1 MNRTRIV
8 VSTNPPEL
16 STPHFDDETTIVT
29 ARPVVPIAQARA
41 VERSRMS
48 RLIVIGLL
56 AAGLSGAAGAL
67 GIDYYRDYRGN
78 PRSAGASS
86 QANQTQTNQPPASQ
100 PPPPASS
107 SPESPAN
114 VATSESPL
122 PEPNN
127 TSPQTPAIVASQ
139 SDVLSVDKQKDA
151 AVNPTNES
159 SGANPS
165 NSPGVEDKHGA
176 TSTDSSQLVRKRRVH
191 PANERVEHSM
201 PKAESASRK
210 DRGAGRIKEIFEG
223 PGPM

>member
-100 PPPPASS
+100 SPPAASS
-107 SPESPAN
+107 TPESPAN
-114 VATSESPL
+114 VAASESPL

-127 TSPQTPAIVASQ
+127 TSPQTPAIVAGQ
-139 SDVLSVDKQKDA
+139 SDVLSVDKEKGA

-165 NSPGVEDKHGA
+165 NSASAADKNGEM
-176 TSTDSSQLVRKRRVH
+176 STDASHLIRKRRVH
-191 PANERVEHSM
+191 AANEGVEGAA
-201 PKAESASRK
+201 PKAKSTNRK
-210 DRGAGRIKEIFEG
+210 DRGAGRITEIFEG
-223 PGPM
+223 PGPL